1 MASICILNLRD
12 AFNYKMKMKIYS
24 ITFIFLLVLFL
35 TGSFTPQSKTEP
47 GFQSLKPD
55 TTFIYL
61 KDFGMRN
68 TKKKDCHKFINEALK
83 AVNPGQPAKI
93 IFTRGEYHFY
103 PEQSNKRPYF
113 ESNTTDINPRNC
125 ALLFENMN
133 NIVIEGNGSNLI
145 FHEQMQPFT
154 FDNCQ
159 NIVLRN
165 VNIDWEQPLIA
176 QAQVLEVKENSIR
189 VNINL
194 KESPYRIEQGK
205 LFFGA
210 TKNNLQPW
218 KSTMEFDRD
227 GRFVVPQ
234 TGDWG
239 CLGRGWE
246 NYLAENI
253 LPGII
258 QINLPFLRKPAIG
271 NYLIMRHAERI
282 HSGIFIQS
290 SKNISVENVN
300 LYHATGLGIL
310 AQFSEKLTFDS
321 YRAIPNNAKNRYFG
335 GGDDGIQISNCKGL
349 ITITNCEFA
358 GLMDDPVNV
367 HGTSVQIIDVTGN
380 KQLKCRFMH
389 HQSIGLNWGHR
400 GDKVSFIEN
409 SLMKPMG
416 TDEVASFKLIDNET
430 FIITFKSD
438 IPKQLE
444 VGDALENL
452 TWCPDLLVTNS
463 HFKSCRAR
471 GLLVSTPGKVVIEN
485 NVFESSGS
493 AILIAGDAN
502 NWFESGAVTDVLIK
516 NNVFTELCN
525 TSSYQFCEGIIS
537 VYPEIPVLN
546 TLTPQ
551 FHKNIRIENN
561 QFNPFDYPLLFAR
574 SVDGISFSNNK
585 ITRSKRFEPYH
596 SRKYTFS
603 FEACKNASISGN
615 TFSEDVLG
623 MNILLKWTPEK
634 ELICIQEQKLAVKV
648 E

>member
-1 MASICILNLRD
+1 MKVYLFTSIILL
-12 AFNYKMKMKIYS
+12 I
-24 ITFIFLLVLFL
+24 LFL
-35 TGSFTPQSKTEP
+35 TGSFTPQPKTESD
-47 GFQSLKPD
+47 FQTINAD

-61 KDFGMRN
+61 KDFGLRN
-68 TKKKDCHKFINEALK
+68 TKKKDCHKFINDALK
-83 AVNPGQPAKI
+83 TIEPGKPTVLV
-93 IFTRGEYHFY
+93 FTRGEYHFY
-103 PEQSNKRPYF
+103 PEQASKRNYF
-113 ESNTTDINPRNC
+113 ESNTTDVNPRNC
-125 ALLFENMN
+125 SFLFENMN
-133 NIVIEGNGSNLI
+133 NIIIEGNGSSLI

-159 NIVLRN
+159 NVTLRN

-176 QAQVLEVKENSIR
+176 QAQVLQVKENSIR
-189 VNINL
+189 VSINL
-194 KESPYRIEQGK
+194 KESPFRIEEGK
-205 LFFGA
+205 LFFGT
-210 TKNNLQPW
+210 TKDKQQPW

-253 LPGII
+253 LPGTIEI
-258 QINLPFLRKPAIG
+258 HFPFLRKPAVG

-282 HSGIFIQS
+282 HSGIFIQN
-290 SKNISVENVN
+290 SKNIKLENVN
-300 LYHATGLGIL
+300 LFHATGLGIL
-310 AQFSEKLTFDS
+310 AQFSEDLTFDG
-321 YRAIPNNAKNRYFG
+321 YRAIPNKAKNRYFG
-335 GGDDGIQISNCKGL
+335 GGDDGIQISNCKGQ

-367 HGTSVQIIDVTGN
+367 HGTSVQVVEIMGS

-389 HQSIGLNWGHR
+389 HQSIGLNWGYR
-400 GDKVSFIEN
+400 GDKVNFIEN
-409 SLMKPMG
+409 SVMKSLG
-416 TDEVASFKLIDNET
+416 LGEIASFKLLDNET
-430 FIITFKSD
+430 FLVTFKTD

-452 TWCPDLLVTNS
+452 TWSPDLLVSNS

-485 NVFESSGS
+485 NIFESSGS

-502 NWFESGAVTDVLIK
+502 NWFESGAVNDVIIK

-537 VYPEIPVLN
+537 IYPEIPMLN
-546 TLTPQ
+546 AETPP

-561 QFNPFDYPLLFAR
+561 QFNPFDYPVLFAR
-574 SVDGISFSNNK
+574 SVDGISFSNNT
-585 ITRSKRFEPYH
+585 ITRSTRFEPYH

-603 FEACKNASISGN
+603 LEACKNATISNN
-615 TFSEDVLG
+615 TFSGEVLG
-623 MNILLKWTPEK
+623 MNILLKWTPEN
-634 ELICIQEQKLAVKV
+634 ELHFEPGSGLSVKV

>member
-1 MASICILNLRD
+1 
-12 AFNYKMKMKIYS
+12 MKIFS
-24 ITFIFLLVLFL
+24 FTLFFNLILFL
-35 TGSFTPQSKTEP
+35 TGSFTPLSKTESD
-47 GFQSLKPD
+47 FQTINAD

-61 KDFGMRN
+61 KDFGLRN
-68 TKKKDCHKFINEALK
+68 TKKKDCHKFINDAIKTIE
-83 AVNPGQPAKI
+83 PGKPTVLV
-93 IFTRGEYHFY
+93 FTRGEYHFY
-103 PEQSNKRPYF
+103 PEQASKRNYF
-113 ESNTTDINPRNC
+113 ESNTTDVNPRNC
-125 ALLFENMN
+125 SFLFENMS
-133 NIVIEGNGSNLI
+133 NIIIEGNGSSLI

-159 NIVLRN
+159 NITLRN

-176 QAQVLEVKENSIR
+176 QAQVLQVKENSIR
-189 VNINL
+189 VSINL
-194 KESPYRIEQGK
+194 KESPFRIEEGK
-205 LFFGA
+205 LFFGT
-210 TKNNLQPW
+210 TKDNLQPW
-218 KSTMEFDRD
+218 KSTMEFDRI

-253 LPGII
+253 LPGTIEI
-258 QINLPFLRKPAIG
+258 HFPFLRKPAVG
-271 NYLIMRHAERI
+271 NYLVMRHAERL
-282 HSGIFIQS
+282 HSGIFIQH
-290 SKNISVENVN
+290 SKNIKVENVN

-310 AQFSEKLTFDS
+310 AQFSEDLTFDR
-321 YRAIPNNAKNRYFG
+321 YRAIPNKAKNRYFG

-358 GLMDDPVNV
+358 GLLDDPVNV
-367 HGTSVQIIDVTGN
+367 HGTSVQVIDVMGS

-409 SLMKPMG
+409 SVMKSLG
-416 TDEVASFKLIDNET
+416 TGEIASFKLLDNET
-430 FIITFKSD
+430 FLVTFKSD

-452 TWCPDLLVTNS
+452 TWSPDLLMTNS

-485 NVFESSGS
+485 NIFESSGS

-502 NWFESGAVTDVLIK
+502 NWFESGAVTDVQIK

-537 VYPEIPVLN
+537 VYPEIAVLN
-546 TLTPQ
+546 AETPP

-561 QFNPFDYPLLFAR
+561 QFNPFDFPVLFAR
-574 SVDGISFSNNK
+574 SVDGISFSNNT
-585 ITRSKRFEPYH
+585 ITRSTRFEPYH
-596 SRKYTFS
+596 NRKYTFS
-603 FEACKNASISGN
+603 FEACKNATISNN
-615 TFSEDVLG
+615 TFSGEVLG
-623 MNILLKWTPEK
+623 MNVLLKWMPEN
-634 ELICIQEQKLAVKV
+634 ELHFEPGSGLTVKV

>member
-1 MASICILNLRD
+1 
-12 AFNYKMKMKIYS
+12 MKIYS
-24 ITFIFLLVLFL
+24 FASIILLILFL
-35 TGSFTPQSKTEP
+35 TGSFTPQP
-47 GFQSLKPD
+47 KPETGLQTAKAD

-61 KDFGMRN
+61 KDFGLRN
-68 TKKKDCHKFINEALK
+68 TKKRDCHKFINDALK
-83 AVNPGQPAKI
+83 TIEQGKPTVLV
-93 IFTRGEYHFY
+93 FTRGEYHFY

-113 ESNTTDINPRNC
+113 ESNTTDVNPRNC
-125 ALLFENMN
+125 SFLFENMS
-133 NIVIEGNGSNLI
+133 NIIIEGNGSNLI

-154 FDNCQ
+154 FDNCR
-159 NIVLRN
+159 NITLRN
-165 VNIDWEQPLIA
+165 ISIDWEQPLIA
-176 QAQVLEVKENSIR
+176 QAQVLQVNEKSIR
-189 VNINL
+189 VSINL
-194 KESPYRIEQGK
+194 KESPFRIEEGK
-205 LFFGA
+205 IFFGTSKA
-210 TKNNLQPW
+210 NQQPW

-234 TGDWG
+234 TGDRG

-258 QINLPFLRKPAIG
+258 DIHFPFLRKPAVG
-271 NYLIMRHAERI
+271 NFLVMRHAERI
-282 HSGIFIQS
+282 HSGIFIQN
-290 SKNISVENVN
+290 SKNIKVENLN

-310 AQFSEKLTFDS
+310 AQFSEDLTFDS
-321 YRAIPNNAKNRYFG
+321 YRAIPNKAKNRYFG

-358 GLMDDPVNV
+358 GLMDDPINV
-367 HGTSVQIIDVTGN
+367 HGTSVQVTDVMGS

-409 SLMKPMG
+409 SVMKSLG
-416 TDEVASFKLIDNET
+416 TGEIASFKLLDDET
-430 FIITFKSD
+430 FLLTFKAD

-452 TWCPDLLVTNS
+452 TWSPDLHVSNS

-485 NVFESSGS
+485 NIFESSGS

-537 VYPEIPVLN
+537 VYPEIPVSKAE
-546 TLTPQ
+546 TPP

-561 QFNPFDYPLLFAR
+561 QFNPFDYPVLFAR
-574 SVDGISFSNNK
+574 SVDGISFSNNT
-585 ITRSKRFEPYH
+585 ITRSTRFEPYH
-596 SRKYTFS
+596 HRKYTFS
-603 FEACKNASISGN
+603 FEACKNAIISNN
-615 TFSEDVLG
+615 TFSGEVLG
-623 MNILLKWTPEK
+623 MNILLKWTPEN
-634 ELICIQEQKLAVKV
+634 ELRFDAEQGLTVKN

>member
-1 MASICILNLRD
+1 
-12 AFNYKMKMKIYS
+12 MKV
-24 ITFIFLLVLFL
+24 IFLTSIVSFL
-35 TGSFTPQSKTEP
+35 IFLSEIIPPQPKFEP
-47 GFQSLKPD
+47 ALQTLNAD

-61 KDFGMRN
+61 KDFGLRN
-68 TKKKDCHKFINEALK
+68 TKKKNCNKFINDALK
-83 AVNPGQPAKI
+83 TIEPGKPAKI

-103 PEQSNKRPYF
+103 PTESNKRTYF
-113 ESNTTDINPRNC
+113 ESNTTDVNPRNC

-133 NIVIEGNGSNLI
+133 NIVIEGNGSSLV

-154 FDNCQ
+154 FDKCK
-159 NIVLRN
+159 NITLRN

-176 QAQVLEVKENSIR
+176 QAQVLQVKENSIR
-189 VNINL
+189 VSINL
-194 KESPYRIEQGK
+194 KESPFRIEEGK
-205 LFFGA
+205 LFFG
-210 TKNNLQPW
+210 TRQDNHHPW
-218 KSTMEFDRD
+218 KSAMEFDRD

-234 TGDWG
+234 TGDRG
-239 CLGRGWE
+239 CLGQGWQ

-258 QINLPFLRKPAIG
+258 EIYYPALRKPAVG
-271 NYLIMRHAERI
+271 NFLVLRHAERI
-282 HSGIFIQS
+282 HSGIFIQN
-290 SKNISVENVN
+290 SKNIKVENVN

-310 AQFSEKLTFDS
+310 AQFSEDLTFDR
-321 YRAIPNNAKNRYFG
+321 YRAIPNKAKNRYFG

-358 GLMDDPVNV
+358 GLMDDPINV
-367 HGTSVQIIDVTGN
+367 HGTSVQVVDVMGS

-409 SLMKPMG
+409 SVMKSLG
-416 TDEVASFKLIDNET
+416 TSEIASFKLLDDET
-430 FIITFKSD
+430 FLVTFKTD

-452 TWCPDLLVTNS
+452 TWSPNLLVTNS
-463 HFKSCRAR
+463 HFKSGRAR

-485 NVFESSGS
+485 NIFESSGS

-546 TLTPQ
+546 AETPP

-561 QFNPFDYPLLFAR
+561 EFHPFDFPVLFAR
-574 SVDGISFSNNK
+574 SVDGISFSNNT
-585 ITRSKRFEPYH
+585 ITRSNRFEPYH
-596 SRKYTFS
+596 SRKYAFS
-603 FEACKNASISGN
+603 FEACSNAVISGN
-615 TFSEDVLG
+615 TFSGEVLG
-623 MNILLKWTPEK
+623 MNVLLKWMPEK
-634 ELICIQEQKLAVKV
+634 ELHFGLEQGLTVKV